1 MRQRL
6 PLLVLGWYLMSITLS
21 LYNKWMFDPS
31 KGLQIVCPITV
42 TSFHQLTLWL
52 FSSLYVK
59 YLGFQKN
66 SQLRPFSRKIAQT
79 DWKFYLKYVVPTAVA
94 SAGDIGFANVS
105 FKFVTLTIYTIIK
118 SASIAFV
125 LLFGCIFRLEQ
136 FHWKLGM
143 IVVVMFFGVVMM
155 VYKPSSK
162 TQEVEDHV
170 RTMFGSLLVL
180 MSSCLSGLR
189 WVFTQLILRRA
200 PSYESTEPESEGSAE
215 SRESDD
221 NVPVPE
227 KPHPIYTINQLA
239 PIMGVALLATALVI
253 EKPFSDFWSSKLF
266 CSEGKHSFGS
276 VAKGFLLLTFPGLEV
291 FLMTICEFGILQTA
305 HVLTLSVAGIIK
317 ELLTVLCGVLFFR
330 ERLSG
335 FHNWAGMSIVLLD
348 VAYYNYFRYTQD
360 QKPDRSEKDLEL
372 DQASELYPESCP
384 DTAAS
389 YELEHVNN
397 KTV

>member
-1 MRQRL
+1 MKQRL
-6 PLLVLGWYLMSITLS
+6 AVLILGWYLTSVTLS

-31 KGLQIVCPITV
+31 KGLQITCPITV
-42 TSFHQLTLWL
+42 TSFHQFTLWL
-52 FSSLYVK
+52 FSSLYVR
-59 YLGFQKN
+59 YLDFKN
-66 SQLRPFSRKIAQT
+66 KTLLRPSSRKVGHS
-79 DWKFYLKYVVPTAVA
+79 DWTFYLKYVVPTAVA

-125 LLFGCIFRLEQ
+125 LLFGCIFKLEQ

-162 TQEVEDHV
+162 DQEVEDHV
-170 RTMFGSLLVL
+170 RTLFGSLLVL

-189 WVFTQLILRRA
+189 WVFTQLVLKRDPNQEDI
-200 PSYESTEPESEGSAE
+200 ESESAE
-215 SRESDD
+215 SGEST
-221 NVPVPE
+221 PVAVDR
-227 KPHPIYTINQLA
+227 KPHPIYTINQFA
-239 PIMGVALLATALVI
+239 PIMGVVLLATALVI
-253 EKPFSDFWSSKLF
+253 ERPFPDFWSSRLFSSDANEDKLTF
-266 CSEGKHSFGS
+266 RS
-276 VAKGFLLLTFPGLEV
+276 VTKGLLLLMFPGLEV

-305 HVLTLSVAGIIK
+305 HVLTLSIAGIIK
-317 ELLTVLCGVLFFR
+317 ELLTVLCGIMFFH

-360 QKPDRSEKDLEL
+360 QKTHPPEKDLEM
-372 DQASELYPESCP
+372 DQASELYSESCP

-397 KTV
+397 KTA